1 MKRSLALLASFL
13 VLITLATTLGI
24 AQANT
29 PHETTDITTST
40 PTATATETDTETTTA
55 TTTTTATQTET
66 TTPTVTSTATTDPCQ
81 TRPAAPTLVRPA
93 DGAIFNRTQI
103 TLRWNPVACAAKYRF
118 VVRAGSR
125 NGPIADAGKTKRLR
139 KTTQSLG
146 RGSWYYWSVKACI
159 TGHGCAQSVTRRFR
173 LPAPP
178 TPIPTTP
185 APTGQPTAPANG
197 TPVPGVPP
205 GNLLNTNACGTPP
218 YPCRGVYL
226 SNDSSA
232 RWYFNCSW
240 KWVPYGGT
248 VFTTSLWFY
257 PNEGVSLTV
266 VDFNKGLPTETHH
279 YTANSSGYLEVSLD
293 TSGWVQ
299 DHYHLLFD
307 GDKSG
312 VEYCG
317 HFDLALTVASPV
329 EHPAHTQAEWDEFYR
344 RLNSSPH

>member
-1 MKRSLALLASFL
+1 MKRPLALLAAFL
-13 VLITLATTLGI
+13 VLFVLGATLGI

-29 PHETTDITTST
+29 PADTNGTLSTDTPTT
-40 PTATATETDTETTTA
+40 TATATATVTTTA
-55 TTTTTATQTET
+55 T
-66 TTPTVTSTATTDPCQ
+66 PTMTSTATTDPCDGAPPPPDLIAPANGATVNQ
-81 TRPAAPTLVRPA
+81 AQVPLRWSAAP
-93 DGAIFNRTQI
+93 
-103 TLRWNPVACAAKYRF
+103 CAVVYRF
-118 VVRAGSR
+118 VIRASSNSIIQRGR
-125 NGPIADAGKTKRLR
+125 TR
-139 KTTQSLG
+139 KLHATTQTLS
-146 RGSWYYWSVKACI
+146 RGATYYWTVKACNP
-159 TGHGCAQSVTRRFR
+159 GKGCNHSKQRHFHIQ
-173 LPAPP
+173 APP
-178 TPIPTTP
+178 TPIPPTP
-185 APTGQPTAPANG
+185 GPTGQPTTPPNG
-197 TPVPGVPP
+197 TPVPGTPP
-205 GNLLNTNACGTPP
+205 GNLLNTDACGTPP

-226 SNDSSA
+226 SDDSSA

-248 VFTTSLWFY
+248 VFVTSLWFY
-257 PNEGVSLTV
+257 PNEGVSLRV
-266 VDFNKGLPTETHH
+266 DDFNKALTTETHH

-317 HFDLALTVASPV
+317 HFDLALTAASPV